1 LIKTIKNISIVIS
14 LLLLT
19 NYCLVQVRFNSFVI
33 AYTTKIGNIVELFFY
48 PFTAMGLFDA
58 LAKEEGYWIFIVSF
72 LCQIGLFLFLLT
84 LLHTSHY
91 NLKSKNP
98 LKDYCNI
105 HS

>member
-1 LIKTIKNISIVIS
+1 MVIS

-19 NYCLVQVRFNSFVI
+19 NYCLVQVRFNSFFI
-33 AYTTKIGNIVELFFY
+33 GYPTKIGNIVELFFY
-48 PFTAMGLFDA
+48 PLTAMGLFDA
-58 LAKEEGYWIFIVSF
+58 LCKEEEVWLFLVSY
-72 LCQIGLFLFLLT
+72 LGQIGLFLFLLT

-91 NLKSKNP
+91 NLKSKNL